1 MGQWQNL
8 APGIPEC
15 DNTPSPRQSGSCQT
29 MDRNMHEPTWTHM
42 WNGTRAL
49 LTTGPFKEE
58 RQRCMPTTCLM
69 LPWQCNRCSS
79 LASCYTGM
87 CPMSPSPEMP
97 LLRVGQT
104 QVQSQGPC
112 LCSAHTQGPCTRKST
127 AVISSLPPLKAQNTH
142 HSTGSGGLRQ
152 EARVLTIKER

>member
-1 MGQWQNL
+1 MAALCQSRIMGQWQNL

-15 DNTPSPRQSGSCQT
+15 DNTPSPHQPGRCRT
-29 MDRNMHEPTWTHM
+29 MDRNMHESTWTHM

-79 LASCYTGM
+79 LASRYTGM
-87 CPMSPSPEMP
+87 CPMTLPRNATAQGRANPGSESRSMLVFSPYPGTVHQEEYNSHQ
-97 LLRVGQT
+97 L
-104 QVQSQGPC
+104 
-112 LCSAHTQGPCTRKST
+112 SASIEST
-127 AVISSLPPLKAQNTH
+127 KHPS
-142 HSTGSGGLRQ
+142 
-152 EARVLTIKER
+152 